1 MDSINLEVIGQL
13 THWLQNGQSGWL
25 CTITGTFGSSPRP
38 VGSILACN
46 RNGEVRGSLSGGC
59 VEDDL
64 ITALLNGEI
73 ASAQP
78 EELSYGVSKAETER
92 LGLPCGGRLSLVV
105 EPLSP
110 TAATQTHFAA
120 IFAAIEQRRLIG
132 RTLDLSS
139 GTMQLF
145 QPQHYSATRLVQQQ
159 LTQVFGPRYRL
170 LLVGAGQIARYLAEM
185 ALALDFEVILTDPR
199 PELLAAW
206 SGPQITLVGG
216 MPDDAVRHWADGANS
231 AVVTLTHDP
240 RIDDMAL
247 MEALNSSAFY
257 VGALGS
263 LRTSAQRR
271 ERLEQLELPKSAIA
285 RLDAPI
291 GLPIQSKTP
300 PEIAISILAKLIQ
313 LRARVDG

>member
-1 MDSINLEVIGQL
+1 
-13 THWLQNGQSGWL
+13 
-25 CTITGTFGSSPRP
+25 
-38 VGSILACN
+38 
-46 RNGEVRGSLSGGC
+46 
-59 VEDDL
+59 
-64 ITALLNGEI
+64 
-73 ASAQP
+73 
-78 EELSYGVSKAETER
+78 
-92 LGLPCGGRLSLVV
+92 
-105 EPLSP
+105 
-110 TAATQTHFAA
+110 
-120 IFAAIEQRRLIG
+120 
-132 RTLDLSS
+132 
-139 GTMQLF
+139 QLF
-145 QPQHYSATRLVQQQ
+145 QPQHYSPTRLAQQR

-206 SGPQITLVGG
+206 NGPPITLAGG

-271 ERLEQLELPKSAIA
+271 ERLEQLDLPKSAIA

-313 LRARVDG
+313 VRARVDG

>member
-13 THWLQNGQSGWL
+13 SHWLQTGQRCWL

-46 RNGEVRGSLSGGC
+46 ASGEVRGSLSGGC

-64 ITALLNGEI
+64 IASLLKGEI
-73 ASAQP
+73 ASERP
-78 EELSYGVSKAETER
+78 EEVSYGVSKTETER
-92 LGLPCGGRLSLVV
+92 LGLPCGGRLTLVV
-105 EPLSP
+105 EPLLP
-110 TAATQTHFAA
+110 DMATQAHFIT
-120 IFAAIEQRRLIG
+120 IFTAIEQRSLIG
-132 RTLDLSS
+132 RTLDLAT
-139 GTMQLF
+139 GQMQLF
-145 QPQHYSATRLVQQQ
+145 HPDQFGRTRIEKQ
-159 LTQVFGPRYRL
+159 LLIQTLGPRYRL
-170 LLVGAGQIARYLAEM
+170 LMVGAGQIAHYLAEI

-199 PELLAAW
+199 PEQLAAW
-206 SGPQITLVGG
+206 TGPAITRIAG
-216 MPDDAVRHWADGANS
+216 MPDDAVRNWACGANS

-247 MEALNSSAFY
+247 MEALNSPAFY

-271 ERLEQLELPKSAIA
+271 ERLEQLDLPKSAIA

-291 GLPIQSKTP
+291 GLAIQSKTP

-313 LRARVDG
+313 VRARVDG

>member
-13 THWLQNGQSGWL
+13 THWLQSGQSGWL
-25 CTITGTFGSSPRP
+25 CTITATFGSSPRP

-46 RNGEVRGSLSGGC
+46 RSGEVRGSLSGGC

-64 ITALLNGEI
+64 IAALRSGEI
-73 ASAQP
+73 ASERP

-110 TAATQTHFAA
+110 TAATQSHFAA
-120 IFAAIEQRRLIG
+120 IFTAIEQRRLIG

-139 GTMQLF
+139 GQMQLF
-145 QPQHYSATRLVQQQ
+145 QPQHYSPTRLAQQR

-199 PELLAAW
+199 PELLTAW
-206 SGPQITLVGG
+206 NGPPITLAGG

-271 ERLEQLELPKSAIA
+271 ERLEQLDLPKSAIA

-313 LRARVDG
+313 VRARVDG

>member
-13 THWLQNGQSGWL
+13 THWLQSGQSGWL
-25 CTITGTFGSSPRP
+25 CTITATFGSSPRP

-46 RNGEVRGSLSGGC
+46 HAGEVRGSLSGGC

-64 ITALLNGEI
+64 IAALRSGEI
-73 ASAQP
+73 ASERP

-110 TAATQTHFAA
+110 TAATQSHFAA
-120 IFAAIEQRRLIG
+120 IFTAIEQRRLIG

-139 GTMQLF
+139 GQMQLF
-145 QPQHYSATRLVQQQ
+145 QPQHYSPTRLAQQR

-170 LLVGAGQIARYLAEM
+170 LLVGTGQIARYLAEM

-206 SGPQITLVGG
+206 NGPPITLAGG

-271 ERLEQLELPKSAIA
+271 ERLEQLDLPKSTIA

-313 LRARVDG
+313 VRARVDG